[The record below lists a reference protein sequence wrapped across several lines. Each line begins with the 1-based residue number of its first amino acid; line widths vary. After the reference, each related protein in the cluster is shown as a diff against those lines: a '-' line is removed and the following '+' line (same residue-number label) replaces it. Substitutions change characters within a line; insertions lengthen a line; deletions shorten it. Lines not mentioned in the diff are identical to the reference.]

1 MSPLRRGLLM
11 AAIGGLAGGAGY
23 FANLWRIGGMEATA
37 TANADR
43 AAAAA
48 ILNGPLTD
56 LEDAPQTLT
65 EFRGKVLIVNYWAT
79 WCAPCREEIP
89 IFVRLQQEYGA
100 KGLQFAGIAIDQAD
114 KVRAFAR
121 EFHIN
126 YPLFIGGVEA
136 LNLARQAG
144 NKAGALPYTLV
155 VDRSENIAARLL
167 GGVTEARMVEQFKAL
182 L

>member
-11 AAIGGLAGGAGY
+11 AAVGGLAAGAGY
-23 FANLWRIGGMEATA
+23 MANLWRIGGLGAGTD
-37 TANADR
+37 ADR

-48 ILNGPLTD
+48 ILQQGALTD
-56 LEDAPQTLT
+56 LEGVPQTLAV
-65 EFRGKVLIVNYWAT
+65 FRGRVLIVNYWAT
-79 WCAPCREEIP
+79 WCTPCREEIP
-89 IFVRLQQEYGA
+89 IFVRLQQEYGP

-155 VDRSENIAARLL
+155 VDRTGNIAARLL
-167 GGVTEARMVEQFKAL
+167 GGVTEARMIEQFKAL